1 MTKKFLNQNTK
12 LDQEFIKMINNDFN
26 FSNKPINRF
35 KNDFDNKTLKKD
47 DKIKLLSH
55 LKKQINSI
63 ENCNLK
69 DNSKHFVMGEGD
81 IHSPIM
87 IIGEAPNKE
96 EDEIGLPFLGE
107 SGLLLNKMLLAMLV
121 IQFF

>member
-55 LKKQINSI
+55 LK
-63 ENCNLK
+63 
-69 DNSKHFVMGEGD
+69 
-81 IHSPIM
+81 
-87 IIGEAPNKE
+87 NK
-96 EDEIGLPFLGE
+96 
-107 SGLLLNKMLLAMLV
+107 
-121 IQFF
+121 